1 MYYVLLIITDGEIT
15 DMDETK
21 RAIVSASN
29 LPMSI
34 IIVGVGE
41 NRDFSSMEG
50 QLFSTFLS
58 FDHSCHLI
66 HSLYIT
72 FQSLMEMMAD

>member
-50 QLFSTFLS
+50 QLTS
-58 FDHSCHLI
+58 FK
-66 HSLYIT
+66 T
-72 FQSLMEMMAD
+72 AK